1 VVEVLADVESHLRI
15 APQTQVLQLDRLVF
29 TRDGPPIEWR
39 IGLCPLLDRS

>member
-1 VVEVLADVESHLRI
+1 
-15 APQTQVLQLDRLVF
+15 LQLDRLVL